1 MIFFIKHLM
10 IFRRSRKDIGF
21 SYGFDEISFLFNL
34 EMNAKMNAR
43 ISFFLLFFCLLCGHV
58 RFARSRICIKS
69 FQNST

>member
-43 ISFFLLFFCLLCGHV
+43 ISFFFIIFLFIMWSCAF
-58 RFARSRICIKS
+58 RA
-69 FQNST
+69 